1 MRLEVL
7 DLKCYT
13 ARVRIRIQLSHS
25 QARMPW
31 AKERVGVCVCGGGG
45 VRSGGEAGVGVW
57 EGNLWEH
64 L

>member
-1 MRLEVL
+1 MGQGESL
-7 DLKCYT
+7 
-13 ARVRIRIQLSHS
+13 AMS
-25 QARMPW
+25 
-31 AKERVGVCVCGGGG
+31 VCVCVWGGGG